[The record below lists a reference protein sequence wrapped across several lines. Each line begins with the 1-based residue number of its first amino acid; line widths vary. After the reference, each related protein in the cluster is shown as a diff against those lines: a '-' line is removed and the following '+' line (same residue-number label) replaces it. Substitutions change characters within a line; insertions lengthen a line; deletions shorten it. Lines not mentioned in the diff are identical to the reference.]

1 MLNYGFN
8 NDIGAANHASGDDWQ
23 ARSEKNKN
31 RNHTRVAEFGMPG
44 SGDMQGDGAWRHEEI
59 QMPEG
64 DSVVDVDEGW
74 EAPGQFFEVGNG
86 FKIRQTAFWLDVV
99 PGV

>member
-1 MLNYGFN
+1 
-8 NDIGAANHASGDDWQ
+8 
-23 ARSEKNKN
+23 
-31 RNHTRVAEFGMPG
+31 
-44 SGDMQGDGAWRHEEI
+44 MQGDGAWRHEEI